1 MPYSRWWHVAV
12 FGVCALMTAILLTQA
27 FTTTKLAVGLVGV
40 GVLLAA
46 WLLGYRRAFDD
57 ERIGVAVIAAVV
69 ASTLLLT
76 IGHPALAL
84 SQAIAMP
91 LAWSLVSGVRR
102 AIAANVAVVL
112 GISAGYV
119 IGLGPYPDVI
129 IEIAIIEG
137 LSLAFTIAFGLWIS
151 RIHVISAERAAL
163 VEQLQAAQAEVAA
176 LGREAGATGER
187 ERWAREL
194 HDTIAQDLTGVV
206 LLAQRARREAHP
218 AEALALLE
226 ESARRAL
233 DETRALVAASA
244 PLGIDA
250 GLGPA
255 LERLADRFA
264 RETGLDVEVEGAP
277 PALPRDLEVVLLRV
291 AQEGLAN
298 ARKHAGAERM
308 RLRIAERDGGVRLVV
323 ADDGAGFDPDA
334 PTSGFGL
341 AGMRERLAL
350 AGGRLEVASGAGRGT
365 ELVAW
370 LPTGSGGADAA
381 DVAAAREMDSAAQPQ
396 TGDPTPA
403 ASAATPDPAG
413 STA

>member
-12 FGVCALMTAILLTQA
+12 LGVTAVMVAALLAQA
-27 FTTTKLAVGLVGV
+27 RSTTHLAVGLAGAA
-40 GVLLAA
+40 LL
-46 WLLGYRRAFDD
+46 LLVWFAGGRRAFESD
-57 ERIGVAVIAAVV
+57 RRGAVVVLGVAVAV
-69 ASTLLLT
+69 LLLVS
-76 IGHPALAL
+76 GHPSLAIVQAVALP
-84 SQAIAMP
+84 M
-91 LAWSLVSGVRR
+91 AWSLVDGVRR
-102 AIAANVAVVL
+102 AIAANVLVIAAVTT
-112 GISAGYV
+112 GY
-119 IGLGPYPDVI
+119 IAGLGPSPEVI
-129 IEIAIIEG
+129 AEVAIIEG
-137 LSLAFTIAFGLWIS
+137 LSLAFSIAFGLWIS
-151 RIHVISAERAAL
+151 RIHEISAERAAL
-163 VEQLQAAQAEVAA
+163 VDELRAAQEQVAA

-206 LLAQRARREAHP
+206 LLAQRARRETDP
-218 AEALALLE
+218 AEALGLLE

-244 PLGIDA
+244 PIGIDA

-255 LERLADRFA
+255 LERLAERFA

-308 RLRIAERDGGVRLVV
+308 RLRIAERDGRVRLVV
-323 ADDGAGFDPDA
+323 ADDGSGFDPEA

-350 AGGRLEVASGAGRGT
+350 AGGRLEVTSGARGT
-365 ELVAW
+365 ALAAW
-370 LPTGSGGADAA
+370 LPTDADAVPA
-381 DVAAAREMDSAAQPQ
+381 
-396 TGDPTPA
+396 PA
-403 ASAATPDPAG
+403 ASAASRRTAG
-413 STA
+413 STP

>member
-12 FGVCALMTAILLTQA
+12 IGVCSLMAAVLLVQA
-27 FTTTKLAVGLVGV
+27 FSAAHLVVGLSGIAL
-40 GVLLAA
+40 LLAA
-46 WLLGYRRAFDD
+46 WLVGFRTSFAR
-57 ERIGVAVIAAVV
+57 ERHGVALVAAVTV
-69 ASTLLLT
+69 ASGLATAGYPGLA
-76 IGHPALAL
+76 IVQCIAL
-84 SQAIAMP
+84 P
-91 LAWSLVSGVRR
+91 LAWSLVVTVRR
-102 AIAANVAVVL
+102 AIVANIAVVAAVAL
-112 GISAGYV
+112 GYAASLDWRTEA
-119 IGLGPYPDVI
+119 LPQ
-129 IEIAIIEG
+129 IAIVQG

-151 RIHVISAERAAL
+151 RVHEISAERAAL
-163 VEQLQAAQAEVAA
+163 VDELRAAQAQVAA
-176 LGREAGATGER
+176 LGREAGAMGER

-206 LLAQRARREAHP
+206 LLAQRARREGDP
-218 AEALALLE
+218 TEALALVE

-250 GLGPA
+250 GLGAA

-264 RETGLDVEVEGAP
+264 RETGLDVEVEGTP

-323 ADDGAGFDPDA
+323 ADDGSGFDPGA

-341 AGMRERLAL
+341 AGMRERLTL
-350 AGGRLEVASGAGRGT
+350 AGGRLEVASDARGT
-365 ELVAW
+365 ELSAW
-370 LPTGSGGADAA
+370 LPTTVDAD
-381 DVAAAREMDSAAQPQ
+381 
-396 TGDPTPA
+396 A
-403 ASAATPDPAG
+403 ASAATRGTGG
-413 STA
+413 STP

>member
-12 FGVCALMTAILLTQA
+12 LGVTAVMVAALLAQA
-27 FTTTKLAVGLVGV
+27 RSTTHLAVGLAGAA
-40 GVLLAA
+40 LL
-46 WLLGYRRAFDD
+46 LLVWFAGGRRAFESD
-57 ERIGVAVIAAVV
+57 RRGAVVVLGVAVAV
-69 ASTLLLT
+69 LLLVS
-76 IGHPALAL
+76 GHPSLAIVQAVALP
-84 SQAIAMP
+84 M
-91 LAWSLVSGVRR
+91 AWSLVDGVRR
-102 AIAANVAVVL
+102 AIAANVLVIAAVTT
-112 GISAGYV
+112 GY
-119 IGLGPYPDVI
+119 IAGLGPSPEVI
-129 IEIAIIEG
+129 AEVAIIEG
-137 LSLAFTIAFGLWIS
+137 LSLAFSIAFGLWIS
-151 RIHVISAERAAL
+151 RIHEISAERAAL
-163 VEQLQAAQAEVAA
+163 VDELRAAQEQVAA

-206 LLAQRARREAHP
+206 LLAQRARRETDP
-218 AEALALLE
+218 AEALGLLE

-244 PLGIDA
+244 PIGIDA

-255 LERLADRFA
+255 LERLAERFA

-308 RLRIAERDGGVRLVV
+308 RLRIAERDGRVRLVV
-323 ADDGAGFDPDA
+323 ADDGSGFDPEA

-350 AGGRLEVASGAGRGT
+350 AGGRLEVTSGARGT
-365 ELVAW
+365 ALAAW
-370 LPTGSGGADAA
+370 LPTDADAVPA
-381 DVAAAREMDSAAQPQ
+381 
-396 TGDPTPA
+396 PA
-403 ASAATPDPAG
+403 ASTASRRTAG
-413 STA
+413 STP

>member
-12 FGVCALMTAILLTQA
+12 LSVTAVMVAVLLTQA
-27 FTTTKLAVGLVGV
+27 RSTTNLAVGLAGAAL
-40 GVLLAA
+40 LLAVWFA
-46 WLLGYRRAFDD
+46 GGRRAFDD
-57 ERIGVAVIAAVV
+57 ERRGALVVVGVSAAVV
-69 ASTLLLT
+69 LLVA
-76 IGHPALAL
+76 GHPSL
-84 SQAIAMP
+84 AIAQTIALPM
-91 LAWSLVSGVRR
+91 AWSLVGSVRR
-102 AIAANVAVVL
+102 AIAANVLVIAAVTT
-112 GISAGYV
+112 GYLA
-119 IGLGPYPDVI
+119 GLGTSLEVVI
-129 IEIAIIEG
+129 EVAIIEG
-137 LSLAFTIAFGLWIS
+137 LSLAFSIAFGLWIS
-151 RIHVISAERAAL
+151 RIHDVSAERAAL
-163 VEQLQAAQAEVAA
+163 VDELRAAQAQVAA
-176 LGREAGATGER
+176 LGREAGATSER

-206 LLAQRARREAHP
+206 LLAQRARREADP

-323 ADDGAGFDPDA
+323 ADDGSGFDPSA
-334 PTSGFGL
+334 PTGGFGL

-350 AGGRLEVASGAGRGT
+350 AGGRLEVTSGARGT
-365 ELVAW
+365 ELAAW
-370 LPTGSGGADAA
+370 LPTDADAVPA
-381 DVAAAREMDSAAQPQ
+381 
-396 TGDPTPA
+396 PA
-403 ASAATPDPAG
+403 ASAAARRTAG
-413 STA
+413 STP